1 MYLKKLEHN
10 VERYSKTP
18 VAGIVVLGSTGEAIM
33 LSDDE
38 RREVL
43 RTARAACASH
53 KVLIA
58 GTGVESAVQT
68 LRLTEY
74 AADLG
79 YEVALVRTPHFY
91 RPQMKPAN
99 LLAFY
104 RTVADR
110 SPLPVLIYSVPAFT
124 GYDMP
129 TELVIELAQHRN
141 IVGIKESGGD
151 AGKIR
156 QIVEATRHIKRSATV
171 TETFS
176 AVTPRML
183 QSVQA
188 SSSSRDAEFV
198 GVGTL
203 MAASTEHVGMGAITN
218 HVGTGAPTRP
228 AAQVYRAAFKTRQ
241 KEVGFQVLAG
251 AAQRLLPSLEAGAV
265 GAVLAFASPAP
276 TACYEIY
283 AAWKCGAVFDD
294 RDLGGVQD
302 SGRGGGA
309 GLAESDWPGGCSCD
323 DEVWGGGV
331 EVCDGFEWLLWRSA
345 PSAILAPYG
354 RTQSRSRAANVR
366 YSELNH
372 AYSRGLSCAK
382 VPHKCTTIFAFCFVS
397 LSRDFSSCRS
407 HIKRCLRKRRF
418 KRLRGPS
425 LGRPF

>member
-1 MYLKKLEHN
+1 MLLQGIFPPITTPFYSDGRVYLKKLEHN

-33 LSDDE
+33 LSDEE

-43 RTARAACASH
+43 RTARHSCAPH

-58 GTGVESAVQT
+58 GTGAESAIES

-74 AADLG
+74 AAELG
-79 YEVALVRTPHFY
+79 YDAALVRTPHFY

-104 RTVADR
+104 RTIADR
-110 SPLPVLIYSVPAFT
+110 SPIPVLIYSVPAFT

-129 TELVIELAQHRN
+129 VELVIELAGHRN

-183 QSVQA
+183 KSVQA

-283 AAWKCGAVFDD
+283 AAWKEGDAE
-294 RDLGGVQD
+294 
-302 SGRGGGA
+302 
-309 GLAESDWPGGCSCD
+309 LARLKQE
-323 DEVWGGGV
+323 
-331 EVCDGFEWLLWRSA
+331 RIA
-345 PSAILAPYG
+345 
-354 RTQSRSRAANVR
+354 RAATR
-366 YSELNH
+366 LGAELGIPALKYAADLNG
-372 AYSRGLSCAK
+372 YYGGPPRLPF
-382 VPHKCTTIFAFCFVS
+382 VPLTADLKAEVEQFMSDI
-397 LSRDFSSCRS
+397 RN
-407 HIKRCLRKRRF
+407 
-418 KRLRGPS
+418 
-425 LGRPF
+425 